1 MRVLVTRPEVAGRR
15 TAQRLKEMG
24 HEPVSFPLFE
34 AHHVDLSGTDLT
46 AASPGGV
53 IFTSA
58 EAVRALNKSV
68 PSIAD
73 RFGDIPVFAVGK
85 ATARAACGAGFRTIK
100 VASGYGADL
109 AELVRSHHQAGSA
122 PLLYLAGEPRSPRL
136 EADLEKAAI
145 PVKVVVSYRMTPIPH
160 SGAELEAALAEGA
173 VVLLYSKEAARRF
186 LHLLGNR
193 NISGGLRFLCLSP
206 AIAAALPPDQDHWIR
221 VASETTEESLLSLLR
236 DN

>member
-15 TAQRLKEMG
+15 TAQRLKDMG

-34 AHHVDLSGTDLT
+34 AHHLDLSSADFPSSL
-46 AASPGGV
+46 PGGLV
-53 IFTSA
+53 FTSA
-58 EAVRALNKSV
+58 EAVRALDKV
-68 PSIAD
+68 PAIAD

-109 AELVRSHHQAGSA
+109 AALIKTNHRASSA
-122 PLLYLAGEPRSPRL
+122 PLLYFAGEPRSPSL
-136 EADLEKAAI
+136 EEGLEEAGI
-145 PVKVVVSYRMTPIPH
+145 PVHVALTYRMEPVAH
-160 SGAELEAALAEGA
+160 STSRLEAALADDPII
-173 VVLLYSKEAARRF
+173 LLYSREAARRF

-193 NISGGLRFLCLSP
+193 KASGRLRFVCLSP
-206 AIAAALPPDQDHWIR
+206 AIAATLPSDQGHEIR
-221 VASETTEESLLSLLR
+221 TAPEPTEESLLSLLQ